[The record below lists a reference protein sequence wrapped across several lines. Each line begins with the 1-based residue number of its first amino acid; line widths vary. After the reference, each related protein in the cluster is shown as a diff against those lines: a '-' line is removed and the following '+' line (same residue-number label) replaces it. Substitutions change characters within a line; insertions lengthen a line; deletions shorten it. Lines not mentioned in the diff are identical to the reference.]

1 MIDRLPW
8 GHCIDCGSGIINV
21 SVKPTV
27 PWAVYI
33 NPDNALYIS
42 NYYIISGISQQI
54 FPKTV
59 IALNPC

>member
-8 GHCIDCGSGIINV
+8 AIV
-21 SVKPTV
+21 LTV
-27 PWAVYI
+27 APALSMSQSNLLSLGQSI
-33 NPDNALYIS
+33 NPDNALYIG